1 MATSS
6 TAGAGPASVREP
18 EAPVRADRL
27 TTLLQRFPLQAGIFH
42 VGGLCGVHDFDR
54 DTGRGHLHLVRRGPV
69 RMIGLPAGPIVI
81 VQPTLVLLPR
91 PEAHRLVAD
100 DRDGA
105 EVVCGTVVFGA
116 AGRNPVADALPDV
129 VQVPLA
135 NLQGAEALLD
145 LLFDEAFVDRCGRQA
160 AVDRLCEVL
169 LLRLL
174 RHGMAQGW
182 AASGALAGLGDERLA
197 PVLQAL
203 HERPAQPWTLQQMAA
218 LAALSRARFAK
229 RFHVVMGLA
238 PMDYLTAYRI
248 ALAQGLLR
256 QGRAPKA
263 VAQAA
268 GYASTAAFGRA
279 FVRRVGMTPTAWMAT
294 PTGQGTLGPQDET
307 LDQPG

>member
-6 TAGAGPASVREP
+6 TAGAGLAAVREP
-18 EAPVRADRL
+18 EPPARADRL
-27 TTLLQRFPLQAGIFH
+27 TTLLQRFPLQAGVFH

-69 RMIGLPAGPIVI
+69 RMIGLAAGPIDI

-100 DRDGA
+100 DHDGA
-105 EVVCGTVVFGA
+105 DVVCGTVVFGA

-135 NLQGAEALLD
+135 ELQGAEALLD

-169 LLRLL
+169 LLR
-174 RHGMAQGW
+174 HGMAQGW

-197 PVLQAL
+197 AVLQAL

-229 RFHVVMGLA
+229 RFRAVTGLA

-248 ALAQGLLR
+248 ALSQGLLR

-279 FVRRVGMTPTAWMAT
+279 FVRRVGLTPTAWMAL
-294 PTGQGTLGPQDET
+294 PAGQGTLAPQDET
-307 LDQPG
+307 FDQPA

>member
-1 MATSS
+1 MAQ
-6 TAGAGPASVREP
+6 P
-18 EAPVRADRL
+18 EAPARPDRL
-27 TTLLQRFPLQAGIFH
+27 TTLLQRFPLRSGVFH

-54 DTGRGHLHLVRRGPV
+54 DAGRGHLHLVRRGPV
-69 RMIGLPAGPIVI
+69 RFIGLGSGPIDI

-116 AGRNPVADALPDV
+116 SGRNPVADALPDV

-135 NLQGAEALLD
+135 ELHGSEALLD
-145 LLFDEAFVDRCGRQA
+145 LLFDEASVDRCGRQA

-174 RHGMAQGW
+174 RHGMANGW
-182 AASGALAGLGDERLA
+182 AASGVLAGLGDARLA
-197 PVLQAL
+197 PLLHAL
-203 HERPAQPWTLQQMAA
+203 HDRPAHPWSLDQMAQ
-218 LAALSRARFAK
+218 LAALSRSRLAK
-229 RFHVVMGLA
+229 RFHAVVGQA

-279 FVRRVGMTPTAWMAT
+279 FVRRVGMTPSAWIAAPAMA
-294 PTGQGTLGPQDET
+294 GTLGPRDET
-307 LDQPG
+307 LDQPD

>member
-1 MATSS
+1 VIVA
-6 TAGAGPASVREP
+6 VP
-18 EAPVRADRL
+18 EAPPRVDLL
-27 TTLLQRFPLQAGIFH
+27 THLLQRFPLQAGVFYA
-42 VGGLCGVHDFDR
+42 GGMCGVHDFER

-69 RMIGLPAGPIVI
+69 RLVVLGSAPIDI
-81 VQPTLVLLPR
+81 VQPALVLLPR
-91 PEAHRLVAD
+91 PEAHQLIAD

-105 EVVCGTVVFGA
+105 DVVCGTVLFGA
-116 AGRNPVADALPDV
+116 AGRNPVADALPDL

-135 NLQGAEALLD
+135 ELPGSDALLH
-145 LLFDEAFVDRCGRQA
+145 LLLDEAFVDRCGRQG

-182 AASGALAGLGDERLA
+182 AVSGALAGLEDARLA
-197 PVLQAL
+197 PALQAL
-203 HERPAQPWTLQQMAA
+203 HERPAHPWTLEQMAL
-218 LAALSRARFAK
+218 LAALSRSRFAR
-229 RFHVVMGLA
+229 RFHAVMGQA
-238 PMDYLTAYRI
+238 PMDYLTGYRL

-279 FVRRVGMTPTAWMAT
+279 FLRRVGLTPSAWLAT
-294 PTGQGTLGPQDET
+294 PVAVSTLGPPDDT
-307 LDQPG
+307 RDQPA

>member
-1 MATSS
+1 M
-6 TAGAGPASVREP
+6 PAP
-18 EAPVRADRL
+18 EAPPRADRL

-54 DTGRGHLHLVRRGPV
+54 DIGRGHLHLVRRGPV
-69 RMIGLPAGPIVI
+69 RMIGLPAGPIDI

-129 VQVPLA
+129 VLVPLA
-135 NLQGAEALLD
+135 ELQGAEALLD

-229 RFHVVMGLA
+229 RFHAVMGLA
-238 PMDYLTAYRI
+238 PMDYLTVYRI

-279 FVRRVGMTPTAWMAT
+279 FVRRVGMTPTAWMAM
-294 PTGQGTLGPQDET
+294 PAGQGTLAPQDET
-307 LDQPG
+307 LDQQA

>member
-1 MATSS
+1 M
-6 TAGAGPASVREP
+6 PKP
-18 EAPVRADRL
+18 ETPHRADRL
-27 TTLLQRFPLQAGIFH
+27 TTLLQRFPLQAGVFH
-42 VGGLCGVHDFDR
+42 VGGLCGVHDFKR

-69 RMIGLPAGPIVI
+69 RMIGLGAGPIDI

-105 EVVCGTVVFGA
+105 DVVCGTVAFGA

-135 NLQGAEALLD
+135 ELPGSTALLD
-145 LLFDEAFVDRCGRQA
+145 LLFDEAFAGRCGRQA

-182 AASGALAGLGDERLA
+182 AESGALAGLADLRLA

-203 HERPAQPWTLQQMAA
+203 HDAPADTWTLEKMAR
-218 LAALSRARFAK
+218 LSAQSRSRFAK
-229 RFHVVMGLA
+229 RFHEVTGLS

-256 QGRAPKA
+256 QGRVPKA

-268 GYASTAAFGRA
+268 GYSSTAAFGRA
-279 FVRRVGMTPTAWMAT
+279 FVRRVGMTPSAWMAT
-294 PTGQGTLGPQDET
+294 PATAGTLGPRDET
-307 LDQPG
+307 IDQQA